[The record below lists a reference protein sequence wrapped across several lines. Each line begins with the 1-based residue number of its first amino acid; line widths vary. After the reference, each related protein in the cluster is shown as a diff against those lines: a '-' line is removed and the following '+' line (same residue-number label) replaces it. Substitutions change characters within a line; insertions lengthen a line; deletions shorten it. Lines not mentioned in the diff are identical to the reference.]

1 MFIRLKLINRG
12 QKFTFIRL
20 KLVFAVFIALMLP
33 YTIPSIIKSSAEAQ
47 VSKQDSTS
55 ADQQAIIQAYQ
66 FIAFGYKDKD
76 VNKIFYFHAP
86 NFTLFEDGELVNLEQ
101 CRQNTL
107 RDFKRINQV
116 VSSNY
121 NFKEI
126 EVSSSTATVFGTGH
140 INTIAFGTRPLS
152 IVFQFRDTWRR
163 TTSGEWKA
171 ISSRILQRDIDL
183 KPSNQLP
190 PSLYYRD
197 FGGYTSP
204 VSPR

>member
-1 MFIRLKLINRG
+1 MFIRSKI
-12 QKFTFIRL
+12 
-20 KLVFAVFIALMLP
+20 VSVAFIALILP
-33 YTIPSIIKSSAEAQ
+33 YTIPSIIESRAEAQ
-47 VSKQDSTS
+47 VSKQSKSDV
-55 ADQQAIIQAYQ
+55 DQQAIIQAYRIMAIG
-66 FIAFGYKDKD
+66 FKNKD
-76 VNKIFYFHAP
+76 VSQIFYFHAP
-86 NFTLFEDGELVNLEQ
+86 NFTQFENGELANLEQ
-101 CRQNTL
+101 CRQSTL

-183 KPSNQLP
+183 KPNNQPP